1 MKNTALLVVDVQ
13 NGLMDEGPYQGEQ
26 VLRNIEALISVC
38 RENEVEVVYVRH
50 DGGKGS
56 ELEPGTRGFEICAQI
71 SPQGREKIF
80 TKTYNSAFLKTG
92 LKDYLTK
99 KGIRDIVLVGM
110 QTEYCIDSTC
120 KTAFELGFRVMIPE
134 GTFTTFDNGPLSG
147 AELCEFYSS
156 RIWNRRFATVISLQ
170 DLAKSISA

>member
-26 VLRNIEALISVC
+26 VLKNIEALIPVC
-38 RENEVEVVYVRH
+38 RENDVEVIYIRH

-56 ELEPGTRGFEICAQI
+56 ELEPGTGGFEICARI
-71 SPQGREKIF
+71 SPQSDEKIF

-92 LKDYLTK
+92 LKDYLTQ
-99 KGIRDIVLVGM
+99 KGIREIILVGM

-120 KTAFELGFRVMIPE
+120 KTAFELGFRVLIPE
-134 GTFTTFDNGPLSG
+134 GTFTTFDNGPMRA
-147 AELCEFYSS
+147 AELCEFYSG
-156 RIWNRRFATVISLQ
+156 RIWDRRFASVIPFK
-170 DLAKSISA
+170 DLAKLISA